1 MGFGKRLKK
10 FCDEFETMM
19 DQIIK
24 EHDEARKEEKSEGD
38 AVKDLLDM
46 LFDISEDK
54 SSEIKLARENIKAFV
69 LVWFQK

>member
-1 MGFGKRLKK
+1 
-10 FCDEFETMM
+10 M